1 VTDTEL
7 ATTRTT
13 RLIRTLGLGEPAAR
27 GLLSLLVLADVLIIG
42 LHLSMKFLGEPQEYT
57 FDLGADRGFGEFFQ
71 YLQIAWAAM
80 MLLILAARTRVGVY
94 AAWALVCI
102 FFAADDGLQLHEQAG
117 FATMAAFPELG
128 TLAIHL
134 GELAWTAAV
143 GAVLVAIVSI
153 AHWRAAAGA
162 RAISLVIAALFG
174 VLIFFGVVL
183 DGIHHIFLEYPAFDV
198 PMTTIEDGGEIVA
211 MSLMVVFLF
220 AVTFAGHGPSDRRR
234 GRQRAGRVKR

>member
-1 VTDTEL
+1 
-7 ATTRTT
+7 
-13 RLIRTLGLGEPAAR
+13 
-27 GLLSLLVLADVLIIG
+27 LLWLLMLADVVIIG
-42 LHLSMKFLGEPQEYT
+42 LHLSMKIIGEPQEYT

-80 MLLILAARTRVGVY
+80 MLIILTVRTRVGVY
-94 AAWALVCI
+94 AAWALVCV

-117 FATMAAFPELG
+117 FATMAVFPELG

-134 GELAWTAAV
+134 GELAWTGAI
-143 GAVLVAIVSI
+143 GAVLIVIVSI
-153 AHWRAAAGA
+153 AHWRAAADA
-162 RAISLVIAALFG
+162 RAISRVIAGLFG

-220 AVTFAGHGPSDRRR
+220 AVTFAGHDTSEGQR
-234 GRQRAGRVKR
+234 GRQLAGRVKR